1 MADRRWD
8 VVIRS
13 ATIFDG
19 TGGKPFVA
27 DLAITDDRIAEL
39 GQVGD
44 VGGVEINGEGLALAP
59 GFIDVHS
66 HDDFAVLL
74 TPEMDFKVMQGVTTD
89 VVGNCGMG
97 AAPYVAAGAFFH
109 AIHGDV
115 RVPEWEDYRGYFE
128 VLDRNPS
135 SCNVGVL
142 VGHGTLRA
150 AAMGNAPRAP
160 DAGEMAAMRRWLRE
174 ALDAGALGLSTGL
187 IYEPGR
193 YATTEEII
201 QLAREM
207 RGSGA
212 LYTSH
217 MRNEAGGL
225 LDSIRETIRIGE
237 VAGVPVEV
245 SHHKASGRENWGR
258 VRDSLRLIEEAR
270 ARGVDV
276 NADQYPYTSGS
287 TVLSAVL
294 QNNALNERGRE
305 GGIGIVA
312 PENVLVASAPRHPDY
327 EGKTIRQLADTFG
340 MEPEKAAQR
349 VVAEEGHSA
358 VVVIE
363 IIDETD
369 VRTVLRHPT
378 TVIGSDGI
386 PAGSRPHPRLY
397 GTFPRVLGRYARD
410 LGLLTMEEAIHRM
423 TGMAAEKFGLYDRGV
438 IRAGAYA
445 DLVLFDPTA
454 IIDMGTYSDPRRY
467 PEGIKYVFVNG
478 TAVVSNGHHSGA
490 RPGRALRRD

>member
-115 RVPEWEDYRGYFE
+115 HVPEWEDYRGYFE

-150 AAMGNAPRAP
+150 AAMGNAPRGP
-160 DAGEMAAMRRWLRE
+160 DGREMGAMGRWLRE

-305 GGIGIVA
+305 GGI
-312 PENVLVASAPRHPDY
+312 
-327 EGKTIRQLADTFG
+327 
-340 MEPEKAAQR
+340 
-349 VVAEEGHSA
+349 
-358 VVVIE
+358 
-363 IIDETD
+363 
-369 VRTVLRHPT
+369 
-378 TVIGSDGI
+378 
-386 PAGSRPHPRLY
+386 
-397 GTFPRVLGRYARD
+397 
-410 LGLLTMEEAIHRM
+410 
-423 TGMAAEKFGLYDRGV
+423 
-438 IRAGAYA
+438 
-445 DLVLFDPTA
+445 
-454 IIDMGTYSDPRRY
+454 
-467 PEGIKYVFVNG
+467 
-478 TAVVSNGHHSGA
+478 
-490 RPGRALRRD
+490 